1 MQHLGRRPEG
11 KGRLCPC
18 RLPFGGVRLSRI
30 IELNHMFLRLCGYVN
45 SFEFHRCRR
54 TPGWNAYR
62 FRFAPGHISAPDSK
76 HSSFTAWTTGVSN
89 PVRYPRFRASASV
102 WSRVRCLRN
111 RGSARYLSISP
122 LHRAFR
128 VLLSNSSPPVSTAR
142 GVSTGF
148 YR

>member
-18 RLPFGGVRLSRI
+18 RLPFGRVRLSRI

-62 FRFAPGHISAPDSK
+62 FRFAPGISLPDSK
-76 HSSFTAWTTGVSN
+76 HSSFTAWTTGYLILFDTHAFVPQRQCGAGTLPSQSGFCAISKHFTAT
-89 PVRYPRFRASASV
+89 PRIPRTSLQLQPASF
-102 WSRVRCLRN
+102 N
-111 RGSARYLSISP
+111 GSPGL
-122 LHRAFR
+122 
-128 VLLSNSSPPVSTAR
+128 
-142 GVSTGF
+142 STGF